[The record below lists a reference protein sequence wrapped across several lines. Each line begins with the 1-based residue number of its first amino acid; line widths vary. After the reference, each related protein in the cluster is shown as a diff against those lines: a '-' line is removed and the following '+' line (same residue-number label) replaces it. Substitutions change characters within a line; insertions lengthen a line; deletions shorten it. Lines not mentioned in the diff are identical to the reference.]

1 MNKKKSFIKSMSYV
15 YKLSRM
21 IRKVR
26 KEHPSWDV
34 FKFVDEAQRR
44 LKRSEGNVKKNK

>member
-1 MNKKKSFIKSMSYV
+1 MTDKRFKSMSYIR
-15 YKLSRM
+15 KLARM

-34 FKFVDEAQRR
+34 FKFVEEAQKR
-44 LKRSEGNVKKNK
+44 LRKNERKKK